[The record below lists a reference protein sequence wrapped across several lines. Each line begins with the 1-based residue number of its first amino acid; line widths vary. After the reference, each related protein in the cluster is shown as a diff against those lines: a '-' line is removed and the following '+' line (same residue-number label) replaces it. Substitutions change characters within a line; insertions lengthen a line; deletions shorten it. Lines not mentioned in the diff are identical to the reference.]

1 MFCYSCTIND
11 FGVEIFYGIIIV
23 RGEIMF
29 VGFVGN
35 PCSRI
40 YIPTNVNADSFLYL
54 LTKKLATDKITSPRT
69 KESLATQ
76 WLPLINIDRNVTI
89 LFNV

>member
-23 RGEIMF
+23 RGELMF

-35 PCSRI
+35 PCSGI

-54 LTKKLATDKITSPRT
+54 LTKKTCYRQNYVPTNQGIIGYPVAATY
-69 KESLATQ
+69 Q
-76 WLPLINIDRNVTI
+76 H
-89 LFNV
+89 